1 MSQITNI
8 KYILKMITTYLVIF
22 GTLISSLFTGG
33 DVIDLS
39 KVTAGDYAHIK
50 STYRQMIL
58 GPETID
64 MNDADIASKVNGL
77 VAWGLSRQSA
87 LVKDGTVPWIG
98 VAKITNSADISTVYA
113 NIFAMAKAYA
123 CKSGASYQNEE
134 LLADILYTLD
144 WMYDNCYGSKV
155 SQLTKFG
162 NWWDWEIGAPT
173 NLVGAL
179 VLLEQSIGKELVVK
193 YLEPVNY
200 FVPLP
205 KRTSANLVDSAYIC
219 IGAAAL
225 EADGLRIHRSRK
237 KLDDVFKYVKTGD
250 GFYTDGSY
258 VMHVDIP
265 YQGGY
270 GTIMLEALSRVI
282 LALDGTFFEISAQN
296 IAVQTAWALD
306 SFLPLMFKGGLPG
319 MVRGRNIVRN
329 VDDIGIGFAAVT
341 GMLRMAKY
349 TDAGNAQKLSSAVKY
364 FYNINS
370 TRYVA
375 ASGIFDLCLFRE
387 LTADDTIVP
396 ADNSGTKVFPKMDRV
411 AKVTEDYSVGISMA
425 SKRIAK
431 YEALN
436 GENGKGWYTGDG
448 MLYIDNTAY
457 DFDAAYW
464 REVNFYRL
472 PGTTV
477 TTRER
482 KNEDLN
488 LIKCL
493 PNNAFAGGVSL
504 DGCAVAAMQLLGV
517 STEFKSTLEAKKAW
531 FIFDDEIVA
540 LGADMSCSDNFSAET
555 VIENR
560 RLNDGAVFEADGTAV
575 TGGDGALINPKSVF
589 VTGLGG
595 IYLPDNTTVQ
605 YRRVTN
611 NSEFLELWFDHG
623 KDFSGAEYAY
633 TILPGISAVQTT
645 AYAGNPDVEI
655 LANTA
660 RVQAVREKNLGISG
674 YVFHQKG
681 SFDGITVN
689 KPCIVM
695 TRQTGDTLTVT
706 VSDPTQS
713 LNRLCVSIGAA
724 GLLAKTVPGNVKC
737 KTTGSSAQLNIST
750 CDKSGLGTTVVFER

>member
-8 KYILKMITTYLVIF
+8 KYILKMITTFLVLF
-22 GTLISSLFTGG
+22 GTLISSVFTGG
-33 DVIDLS
+33 EVIDLS
-39 KVTAGDYAHIK
+39 KVTVEDYAHIK
-50 STYRQMIL
+50 SSYRQMIL
-58 GPETID
+58 GPETVD

-77 VAWGLSRQSA
+77 VAWGLSRQNT
-87 LVKDGTVPWIG
+87 LIKDGTAPWIG
-98 VAKITNSADISTVYA
+98 VPSITASADISTVYA
-113 NIFAMAKAYA
+113 NIFAMAQAYA
-123 CKSGASYQNEE
+123 CKPGASYQNEA

-173 NLVGAL
+173 KLVGTL
-179 VLLEQSIGKELVVK
+179 ILIEETIGRDAVEK
-193 YLEPVNY
+193 YLSPVNY

-225 EADGLRIHRSRK
+225 EEDGLRIYRSRK
-237 KLDDVFKYVKTGD
+237 KLDEVFKYVKTGD

-296 IAVQTAWALD
+296 IATQTAWALE

-329 VDDIGIGFAAVT
+329 VDDIGIGVAAVT
-341 GMLRMAKY
+341 GMLRMAQY

-370 TRYVA
+370 ARYIA
-375 ASGIFDLCLFRE
+375 SSGIFDLSLFRE
-387 LTADDTIVP
+387 LAADETIRPV
-396 ADNSGTKVFPKMDRV
+396 DNSGTKVFPKMDRV
-411 AKVTEDYSVGISMA
+411 AKVTQDYSVGISMA

-457 DFDAAYW
+457 DFDVAYW
-464 REVNFYRL
+464 RDVNHYRL

-482 KNEDLN
+482 TDEDLN

-493 PNNAFAGGVSL
+493 PNTSFAGGVSL

-595 IYLPDNTTVQ
+595 IYLPDDTTVQ